1 MKKKR
6 RDGKM
11 VTGLDGYHK
20 ILPYV
25 MNKRTEAE
33 VSMTEQFDVTDLVKY
48 MNERNKEDDLPQTET
63 ELFHFRTHI
72 L

>member
-6 RDGKM
+6 RDGVM

-20 ILPYV
+20 IVPYV

-33 VSMTEQFDVTDLVKY
+33 VSITEQFDVTDLLKY
-48 MNERNKEDDLPQTET
+48 IEDRNKKEDINDWTWMYP
-63 ELFHFRTHI
+63 FSWNV
-72 L
+72 